1 MRGLRCGRCI
11 ENRLVV
17 AKREGEGVA
26 LMGSLAFWIQTV
38 TFGMDGQWG
47 GATVQHKE
55 LCVTGL
61 LCYTREIEETLS
73 INNTLV

>member
-1 MRGLRCGRCI
+1 MSGLRCGRCI

-47 GATVQHKE
+47 GGYCTAQGTV
-55 LCVTGL
+55 CDWVTL
-61 LCYTREIEETLS
+61 LYKR
-73 INNTLV
+73 N